1 MINIQQP
8 EDLLS
13 ISLYNILSY
22 RLDDTKFIELVK
34 NWDRKIEIEITDF
47 YAIIIEFKGNQI
59 KFHRVIEGIKCDLTI
74 KLSLTTLL
82 DLAYKRI
89 SVVKAFLTKKL
100 KIRGVYKVKVL
111 LKFSKIFLD
120 SIKKIA
126 EDPNENY
133 YEIERLR

>member
-89 SVVKAFLTKKL
+89 SVVKAFLTRKL

-133 YEIERLR
+133 YEVERLR